1 MKVLDGRYLW
11 LQESALNASTF
22 TAAINM
28 VEANRELSNKEKYMK
43 NVALAFMYLYNIVE
57 DQGLLDDVES
67 FFNNETIH

>member
-11 LQESALNASTF
+11 LQESALNASTV

-28 VEANRELSNKEKYMK
+28 VEAKRELSNKEKDMK
-43 NVALAFMYLYNIVE
+43 NVALAFMYLYNVVE

>member
-28 VEANRELSNKEKYMK
+28 VEAKRELSNKEKDMK
-43 NVALAFMYLYNIVE
+43 NVALAFMYLYNVVE